1 MSAANYHQFF
11 HGSIGCWSGQDTGH
25 TIYVKV
31 PLEKNGCN
39 LGLCATLMSRVLNCF
54 HWWSQVYACII
65 SYPKWICQAYFHN
78 ISVCPKRATPFA
90 GVWGPKKKKKDARL
104 LPRWFRPTLGL
115 QEAKKVTKLHHAQWK
130 RQRSFTG
137 ALPDCMPA
145 SQHHVSSNVRPPRH
159 QFTSIR
165 QINQSSKNRLVST
178 TMNYTQ
184 GQNVKQ
190 QLIFSGLTSLL

>member
-90 GVWGPKKKKKDARL
+90 GVWGPKKKRKMMLDFCQDGSGQHWVYRKQRKSQSFIMLSENGRDHLQEPCLIACPPLSIMWAPTLDHHDISLPRYARL
-104 LPRWFRPTLGL
+104 INHPKTGLSPRRWITLRG
-115 QEAKKVTKLHHAQWK
+115 K
-130 RQRSFTG
+130 
-137 ALPDCMPA
+137 M
-145 SQHHVSSNVRPPRH
+145 
-159 QFTSIR
+159 
-165 QINQSSKNRLVST
+165 
-178 TMNYTQ
+178 
-184 GQNVKQ
+184 
-190 QLIFSGLTSLL
+190 